1 MYYNDHSY
9 EYTDYRVDSEL
20 RYSGKGGAITEDDLR
35 AALDKLGVEI
45 PDAAS
50 FVAVDE
56 SEGRYAFRAE
66 CVVEDDVLTNGE
78 LVCWVAEGGILYQ
91 VDNHLSVST
100 LHGNAAVISSQEAYE
115 RLCDGRFSWRD
126 VPMFN
131 YLSPRQVRVTD
142 CKLEYMTD
150 SKGFHQPVYLFT
162 LSDENDAALR
172 GGTGWTT
179 FVPALAG

>member
-1 MYYNDHSY
+1 M
-9 EYTDYRVDSEL
+9 
-20 RYSGKGGAITEDDLR
+20 
-35 AALDKLGVEI
+35 
-45 PDAAS
+45 
-50 FVAVDE
+50 
-56 SEGRYAFRAE
+56 
-66 CVVEDDVLTNGE
+66 LTNGE

-115 RLCDGRFSWRD
+115 RLCAGQFSWRD